1 MIFAASFTLNVSTAS
16 KAKDY
21 FCLCTLILILFKAFI
36 TVDDVTSSSINVTV
50 MVVPEA
56 TSYQLVLRD
65 PSGTEMVIDIT
76 PEDFVNG
83 EFPNT
88 FENLDPETDYEIGLR
103 YTNAAGETQDA
114 ESVMTRTTGMSL
126 TH

>member
-1 MIFAASFTLNVSTAS
+1 MLPHSSKLKITL
-16 KAKDY
+16 
-21 FCLCTLILILFKAFI
+21 LILIFITAFI

-50 MVVPEA
+50 MEVPEA

-65 PSGTEMVIDIT
+65 PSGAEMIVPIT

-83 EFPNT
+83 IFPNT
-88 FENLDPETDYEIGLR
+88 FENLDPETDYKIGLR

-114 ESVMTRTTGMSL
+114 EPVMARTTGTSL
-126 TH
+126 MN

>member
-1 MIFAASFTLNVSTAS
+1 MFPQPTKLKITLV
-16 KAKDY
+16 
-21 FCLCTLILILFKAFI
+21 ILIFITAFI

-50 MVVPEA
+50 IEVPEA

-65 PSGTEMVIDIT
+65 SSGAEMMVDIT

-88 FENLDPETDYEIGLR
+88 FESLDPETDYEIGLR

-114 ESVMTRTTGMSL
+114 EPVMARTTGTSL
-126 TH
+126 MN